1 MDMRQE
7 VRIAIGRDA
16 LEQLLDFGRTLPS
29 HPFTLIYDTNTYA
42 ALGQRVE
49 AAIREADH
57 DVTSIL
63 LTGEE
68 VIADEKY
75 LTQVL
80 VQSPP
85 GDQTYVA
92 VGSGT
97 ITDIARY
104 ISYRTRN
111 SFISVP
117 TAPSVDGFMSTGA
130 PLVVGGIKET
140 YKAQAPIAVFADL
153 QTSIAAPRE
162 LKAAGLGDMVGKL
175 TSLADWRL
183 GHLVWDEPYDEAIE
197 RRVRAALESC
207 VTCVDDI
214 VQSGEQGVYCLM
226 AALIESGVCM
236 FEFGDSRPASGSEH
250 HCSHF
255 WEMQLLKRHRPAI
268 LHGAKVGYATTLIAK
283 VYERVRQWS
292 REDVAALLRSSR
304 FVAAQAAE
312 IEGIR
317 RVYGPVANDV
327 IRMQKPFLEMTE
339 PQFDRLQ
346 RRILENWE
354 EFQGLASTVPPSAQI
369 LGILNQAGA
378 PTHWQDLPGIEE
390 ADIGLALLYGHYLRN
405 RFTVLKLMQVCGV
418 DVRSLV

>member
-1 MDMRQE
+1 MRQN
-7 VRIAIGRDA
+7 VRINIGRDA
-16 LEQLLDFGRTLPS
+16 LEQLVEYCRTLPS
-29 HPFTLIYDTNTYA
+29 QHFTIISDANTYA

-49 AAIREADH
+49 SAIREAGFG
-57 DVTSIL
+57 VTTIVL
-63 LTGEE
+63 AGDE

-85 GDQTYVA
+85 GDQTYLA

-97 ITDIARY
+97 ITDITRY
-104 ISYRTRN
+104 ISFRTRN
-111 SFISVP
+111 TFISVP
-117 TAPSVDGFMSTGA
+117 TAPSVDGFVSTGA

-140 YKAQAPIAVFADL
+140 HKAQAPVAVFADL
-153 QTSIAAPRE
+153 QTSIAAPRA
-162 LKAAGLGDMVGKL
+162 LKAAGFGDMVGKL

-197 RRVRAALESC
+197 QRVRAALDSC
-207 VTCVDDI
+207 VTCIDEI
-214 VQSGEQGVYCLM
+214 VHSDEQGIHCLM

-283 VYERVRQWS
+283 LYDRVRQLT
-292 REDVAALLRSSR
+292 REDVEDLLRNSR
-304 FVAAQAAE
+304 FVADHEAE
-312 IEGIR
+312 IEGIQQ
-317 RVYGPVANDV
+317 VYGPVTNAV

-339 PQFDRLQ
+339 PQFEHLKQ
-346 RRILENWE
+346 RIIDNWHAI
-354 EFQGLASTVPPSAQI
+354 QGVASTVPPSARI
-369 LGILNQAGA
+369 VEVLSQAGA
-378 PTHWQDLPGIEE
+378 PTSWQALPGLEERDIE
-390 ADIGLALLYGHYLRN
+390 LALSYGHYLRN
-405 RFTVLKLMQVCGV
+405 RFTVLKLMQVCGA
-418 DVRSLV
+418 DIGTLV